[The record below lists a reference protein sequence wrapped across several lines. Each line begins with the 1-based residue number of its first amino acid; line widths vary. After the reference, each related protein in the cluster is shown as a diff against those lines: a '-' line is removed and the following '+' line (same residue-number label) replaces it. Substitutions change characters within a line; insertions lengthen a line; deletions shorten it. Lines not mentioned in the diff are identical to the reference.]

1 VCFAVIALLL
11 GSLFAEYNVRLQFPD
26 MPLVDVGGAKSNYL
40 PAEMCEIL
48 PNQPFRGKLTD
59 EVRVLV
65 RAYAE

>member
-1 VCFAVIALLL
+1 
-11 GSLFAEYNVRLQFPD
+11 